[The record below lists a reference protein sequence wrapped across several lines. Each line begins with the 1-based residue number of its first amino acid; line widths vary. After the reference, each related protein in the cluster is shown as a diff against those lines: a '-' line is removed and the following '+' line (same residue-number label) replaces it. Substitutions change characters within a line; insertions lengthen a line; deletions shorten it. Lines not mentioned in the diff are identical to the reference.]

1 MHISRVSQCFTMM
14 PAWEA
19 RALPL
24 GDTRA
29 RPNPSTKPARN
40 ACKQVMHLLK
50 MQSCGGGSA
59 RLLSQCI
66 LCFSGEGRWAD
77 VGEPRERFSEL
88 LGEACGC
95 GLWDLW
101 RIMEENLPRH
111 RANNRK
117 ARQETSIM
125 HACAAEGPLSG
136 KISLKCTLGQ
146 PILARMAYF
155 VLFKMGKRCRGVHLA
170 NISPERS
177 GFLAR
182 AYIMLVS
189 CHSVTFCPPCGCSGY

>member
-1 MHISRVSQCFTMM
+1 
-14 PAWEA
+14 
-19 RALPL
+19 
-24 GDTRA
+24 
-29 RPNPSTKPARN
+29 
-40 ACKQVMHLLK
+40 
-50 MQSCGGGSA
+50 
-59 RLLSQCI
+59 
-66 LCFSGEGRWAD
+66 
-77 VGEPRERFSEL
+77 
-88 LGEACGC
+88 
-95 GLWDLW
+95 
-101 RIMEENLPRH
+101 MEENLPRH
-111 RANNRK
+111 RANSRK

-125 HACAAEGPLSG
+125 YACAAEGPLSG

-189 CHSVTFCPPCGCSGY
+189 CHSVMFCPPRAGALGTLGVDGAVAAAISEPLMRGVFPGVGGIVAVAAFKSPVQGCVWPLDLPT

>member
-1 MHISRVSQCFTMM
+1 
-14 PAWEA
+14 
-19 RALPL
+19 
-24 GDTRA
+24 
-29 RPNPSTKPARN
+29 
-40 ACKQVMHLLK
+40 
-50 MQSCGGGSA
+50 
-59 RLLSQCI
+59 
-66 LCFSGEGRWAD
+66 
-77 VGEPRERFSEL
+77 
-88 LGEACGC
+88 
-95 GLWDLW
+95 
-101 RIMEENLPRH
+101 MEENLPRH
-111 RANNRK
+111 RANSRK

-125 HACAAEGPLSG
+125 YACAAEGPLSG

-189 CHSVTFCPPCGCSGY
+189 CHSVMFCPPLVWVRWVRSGLMGQLLRQYLNPSCGGVFPGVGGIVAVAAFKSPVQGCVWPLDLPT

>member
-1 MHISRVSQCFTMM
+1 MPYHLATPAQDLILAQSQQEMPVSKSCIY
-14 PAWEA
+14 
-19 RALPL
+19 L
-24 GDTRA
+24 
-29 RPNPSTKPARN
+29 K
-40 ACKQVMHLLK
+40 CKAAE
-50 MQSCGGGSA
+50 GPP